1 MSRRAVGQPD
11 APGLHE
17 RIKQPHRAAGG
28 RSRTDWPVNHPA
40 GERPQLA
47 PPIIDTGVLGWMRKN
62 LFSSWGNGITTVVL
76 VIVAGSILANFL
88 NWAVVNAVW
97 TAPTGQDC
105 RGHGACWALIHE
117 KYRYIFFGS
126 FPYEQQ
132 WRPLFAILAM
142 LAMLVLSSDRRN
154 WNARLLW
161 IWGIGSFVAFLLMFG
176 QIHISISLILFV
188 ALGVGGLGMLM
199 RSAAGTPAEGNGW
212 RGPAALRA
220 GRFIPRGPPRA
231 PARGAIGAVGVILRV
246 TGVLPAWSL
255 PIAPFDYV
263 ETHLW
268 GGLPVTIIL
277 ATYGLLFA
285 FPLGILLALGRR
297 SHLLLIKGL
306 CVGFI
311 ELIRGVPL
319 ISLLIM
325 ASVMLPLFLPSGMTF
340 DKFLRAQT
348 AVILFAAAYIAEIIR
363 GGLQSLPKGQF
374 EAADAMGLNF
384 FQKTTLIILPQALR
398 VVIPPLINTFIGFF
412 KDTSLVLI
420 IGIFDF
426 LNTANQALV
435 DPACA
440 GYPGE
445 IYLFAA
451 FIYFCFCFSM
461 SRYSKYLEVELNR
474 GTRR

>member
-1 MSRRAVGQPD
+1 MAD
-11 APGLHE
+11 LAH
-17 RIKQPHRAAGG
+17 
-28 RSRTDWPVNHPA
+28 
-40 GERPQLA
+40 GERRQLA
-47 PPIIDTGVLGWMRKN
+47 PPVVDTGAIGWIRKN
-62 LFSSWGNGITTVVL
+62 LFSSWGNALTTIVL
-76 VIVAGSILANFL
+76 VGAVGWILTGFID
-88 NWAVVNAVW
+88 WAVINAVW

-132 WRPLFAILAM
+132 WRPLLAVIAM
-142 LAMLVLSSDRRN
+142 LAMLILSSDRRM
-154 WNARLLW
+154 WNSRLLW
-161 IWGIGSFVAFLLMFG
+161 IWGIGSFVTFLLMFG

-199 RSAAGTPAEGNGW
+199 RGAVGTPAEINGW
-212 RGPAALRA
+212 RALA
-220 GRFIPRGPPRA
+220 
-231 PARGAIGAVGVILRV
+231 AIGAVGLVLRV

-255 PIAPFDYV
+255 PIAPFDFV

-268 GGLPVTIIL
+268 GGLPVTMIL
-277 ATYGLLFA
+277 ATYGLVFA
-285 FPLGILLALGRR
+285 FPYGVLLALGRR
-297 SHLLLIKGL
+297 SHLPLIKGL

-325 ASVMLPLFLPSGMTF
+325 ASVMLPLFLPSGTTI
-340 DKFLRAQT
+340 DKFLRAQV
-348 AVILFAAAYIAEIIR
+348 AVILFAGAYIAEIIR

-374 EAADAMGLNF
+374 EAADAMGLNY

-435 DPACA
+435 DPNWA
-440 GYPGE
+440 GFPGE
-445 IYLFAA
+445 VYLFAA
-451 FIYFCFCFSM
+451 FVYFCFCFSM
-461 SRYSKYLEVELNR
+461 SRYAKYLEVELNK

>member
-1 MSRRAVGQPD
+1 MTD
-11 APGLHE
+11 AM
-17 RIKQPHRAAGG
+17 
-28 RSRTDWPVNHPA
+28 PV

-47 PPIIDTGVLGWMRKN
+47 PPVVDTGALGWMRKN

-76 VIVAGSILANFL
+76 ALVFGWLLSWFL
-88 NWAVVNAVW
+88 NWALF
-97 TAPTGQDC
+97 TATFTAATGAEC

-126 FPYEQQ
+126 FPYEQH
-132 WRPLFAILAM
+132 WRPLFAVIAM
-142 LAMLVLSSDRRN
+142 LAMLVLSSDRRM
-154 WNARLLW
+154 WNKRLIV
-161 IWGIGSFVAFLLMFG
+161 IWGIGSFVTFLLMFG

-188 ALGVGGLGMLM
+188 ALAAGGLGMIL
-199 RSAAGTPAEGNGW
+199 RGALATPAEINGW
-212 RGPAALRA
+212 RALAA
-220 GRFIPRGPPRA
+220 I
-231 PARGAIGAVGVILRV
+231 GAIGLVLRIA
-246 TGVLPAWSL
+246 GVLPAWSL
-255 PIAPFDYV
+255 AIAPLSYV
-263 ETHLW
+263 ETGLW
-268 GGLPVTIIL
+268 GGIPVTMIL

-285 FPLGILLALGRR
+285 FPFGILLALGRR
-297 SHLLLIKGL
+297 SHLPLIKGL

-340 DKFLRAQT
+340 DKFLRAQV
-348 AVILFAAAYIAEIIR
+348 AVILFAGAYIAEIIR

-374 EAADAMGLNF
+374 EAADAMGLNYV
-384 FQKTTLIILPQALR
+384 QKTAFVVLPQALR

-435 DPACA
+435 DPNWA
-440 GYPGE
+440 GFPGE
-445 IYLFAA
+445 VYLFAA
-451 FIYFCFCFSM
+451 FVYFCFCYSM
-461 SRYSKYLEVELNR
+461 SRYSKWLEIELNK

>member
-1 MSRRAVGQPD
+1 MAD
-11 APGLHE
+11 LAH
-17 RIKQPHRAAGG
+17 
-28 RSRTDWPVNHPA
+28 
-40 GERPQLA
+40 GERRQLA
-47 PPIIDTGVLGWMRKN
+47 PPVVDTVAIGWIRKN
-62 LFSSWGNGITTVVL
+62 LFSSWGNALTTIVL
-76 VIVAGSILANFL
+76 VGAVGWILTGFID
-88 NWAVVNAVW
+88 WAVINAVW

-132 WRPLFAILAM
+132 WRPLLAVIAM
-142 LAMLVLSSDRRN
+142 LAMLILSSDRRM
-154 WNARLLW
+154 WNSRLLW
-161 IWGIGSFVAFLLMFG
+161 IWGIGSFVTFLLMFG

-199 RSAAGTPAEGNGW
+199 RGAVGTPAEINGW
-212 RGPAALRA
+212 RALA
-220 GRFIPRGPPRA
+220 
-231 PARGAIGAVGVILRV
+231 AIGAVGLVLRV

-255 PIAPFDYV
+255 PIAPFDFV

-268 GGLPVTIIL
+268 GGLPVTMIL
-277 ATYGLLFA
+277 ATYGLVFA
-285 FPLGILLALGRR
+285 FPYGVLLALGRR
-297 SHLLLIKGL
+297 SHLPLIKGL

-325 ASVMLPLFLPSGMTF
+325 ASVMLPLFLPSGTTI
-340 DKFLRAQT
+340 DKFLRAQV
-348 AVILFAAAYIAEIIR
+348 AVILFAGAYIAEIIR

-374 EAADAMGLNF
+374 EAADAMGLNY

-435 DPACA
+435 DPNWA
-440 GYPGE
+440 GFPGE
-445 IYLFAA
+445 VYLFAA
-451 FIYFCFCFSM
+451 FVYFCFCFSM
-461 SRYSKYLEVELNR
+461 SRYAKYLEVELNK

>member
-1 MSRRAVGQPD
+1 M
-11 APGLHE
+11 
-17 RIKQPHRAAGG
+17 
-28 RSRTDWPVNHPA
+28 TDMPVNQPA

-76 VIVAGSILANFL
+76 VGAVGWFLANFL

-132 WRPLFAILAM
+132 WRPLLAIIAM
-142 LAMLVLSSDRRN
+142 LAMLILSSDRRN
-154 WNARLLW
+154 WNARLLV
-161 IWGIGSFVAFLLMFG
+161 IWGVGSFATFLLMFG

-199 RSAAGTPAEGNGW
+199 RGAVGTPAEVNGW
-212 RGPAALRA
+212 RALAA
-220 GRFIPRGPPRA
+220 I
-231 PARGAIGAVGVILRV
+231 GAIGLILRV

-277 ATYGLLFA
+277 ATYGLVFA
-285 FPLGILLALGRR
+285 FPYGVLLALGRR
-297 SHLLLIKGL
+297 SRLPLIKGL

-325 ASVMLPLFLPSGMTF
+325 ASVMLPLFLPSGMTI
-340 DKFLRAQT
+340 DKFLRAQV
-348 AVILFAAAYIAEIIR
+348 AVILFAGAYIAEIIR

-374 EAADAMGLNF
+374 EAADAMGLNY

-435 DPACA
+435 DPNWA
-440 GYPGE
+440 GFPAE
-445 IYLFAA
+445 VYLFAA
-451 FIYFCFCFSM
+451 FVYFCFCFSM
-461 SRYSKYLEVELNR
+461 SRYAKYLEVELNK

>member
-1 MSRRAVGQPD
+1 M
-11 APGLHE
+11 
-17 RIKQPHRAAGG
+17 
-28 RSRTDWPVNHPA
+28 TDVLP

-47 PPIIDTGVLGWMRKN
+47 PPVDQTGALGWIRRN

-76 VIVAGSILANFL
+76 IVAVGWILSGFL
-88 NWAVVNAVW
+88 HWAVF
-97 TAPTGQDC
+97 TATFDAKGGAEC
-105 RGHGACWALIHE
+105 RGHGACWALIRE

-126 FPYEQQ
+126 FPYEQH
-132 WRPLFAILAM
+132 WRPLFAVIAM
-142 LAMLVLSSDRRN
+142 LTMLVTSSDRRM
-154 WNARLLW
+154 WNKRLIA
-161 IWGIGSFVAFLLMFG
+161 IWGIGSFVTFLLMFG
-176 QIHISISLILFV
+176 EINISISLILFV
-188 ALGVGGLGMLM
+188 ALAAGGLGMIL
-199 RSAAGTPAEGNGW
+199 RGAIAQPAELNGW
-212 RGPAALRA
+212 RALA
-220 GRFIPRGPPRA
+220 
-231 PARGAIGAVGVILRV
+231 AIGAVGLVLRV
-246 TGVLPAWSL
+246 VGVLPAWSL
-255 PIAPFDYV
+255 AIAPFSYV
-263 ETHLW
+263 ETGLW
-268 GGLPVTIIL
+268 GGIPVTMIL

-285 FPLGILLALGRR
+285 FPFGILLALGRR
-297 SHLLLIKGL
+297 SNLPMIKGL

-325 ASVMLPLFLPSGMTF
+325 ASVMLPLFLPSGMSI
-340 DKFLRAQT
+340 DKFLRAQV
-348 AVILFAAAYIAEIIR
+348 AVILFAGAYIAEIIR

-374 EAADAMGLNF
+374 EAADAMGLNYV
-384 FQKTTLIILPQALR
+384 QKTTLIILPQALR

-435 DPACA
+435 DPNWA
-440 GYPGE
+440 GFPAE

-461 SRYSKYLEVELNR
+461 SRYSKYLEVELNK